1 MVFFGL
7 RQPGWAMV
15 VIVALLAAIVW
26 TIVTMWPRDHTAA
39 YLMVPY
45 LLWVAFAT
53 LLNGAIV
60 ALN

>member
-1 MVFFGL
+1 
-7 RQPGWAMV
+7 MV